1 MSDICY
7 CGKLVSYENCCGGI
21 HKGLKLAE
29 TAEELMRSRYAA
41 FVTANID
48 YILNTYTPETRPVEE
63 KEEIL
68 NWAKSVEW
76 IKLEVLSTEKGMQND
91 KEGFVEFKA
100 YYRENGIEQ
109 VLHENSFFRKENNNW
124 MYVSGEYPKTEHKK
138 KLPGRN
144 DPCFC
149 GSGKKYKKCCYG
161 K

>member
-7 CGKLVSYENCCGGI
+7 CGKLVSYESCCGGI

-29 TAEELMRSRYAA
+29 TAEELMRSRYSA

-48 YILNTYTPETRPVEE
+48 YILNTYAPETRPVEE
-63 KEEIL
+63 KDEIL
-68 NWAKSVEW
+68 SWAKSVEW
-76 IKLEVLSTEKGMQND
+76 IKLEVLTTEKGMQND
-91 KEGFVEFKA
+91 NDGFVEFKA

-124 MYVSGEYPKTEHKK
+124 MYVSGEYPKPKHKK

-144 DPCFC
+144 EACFC
-149 GSGKKYKKCCYG
+149 GSGKKFKKCCYG